1 MADETC
7 PLCEGQGKG
16 LPGYF
21 GTMADMFT
29 LLFAFFVLMFS
40 MATMDPA
47 KISDAGGDD
56 IGGAKEEEMEQ
67 MIEEIKKQAQE
78 LKEQGVTEIDDQ
90 PIEEYM
96 DSLIQDLKTENESP
110 PKSYEIHGDLAEI
123 DDQPIEEY
131 MDSLIQEMKDE
142 SKPPPKKYEIHGDFA
157 EIFEEMELDSSEAKV
172 DINDVRGMV
181 IELNGGICF
190 DALSAKIKPKLK
202 QFLDA
207 AADSFLTVPS
217 DNRQIIIEG
226 HSDNNPIPKQNTKQF
241 PSNWE
246 LSSARSSSVVKYLIE
261 KGVNP
266 ARLVA
271 HGYADRWPADM
282 AWADMRRGSV
292 ARPIGDNIT
301 IETGR
306 SGVPNYKGVE
316 RDERGIPL
324 LENISMDTVIDS
336 LNSTIELRRR
346 NRRIKIIIT
355 EQPLVDGPERS
366 GNIGK

>member
-47 KISDAGGDD
+47 KISEAGGDD
-56 IGGAKEEEMEQ
+56 IGGAKEEEMGE

-96 DSLIQDLKTENESP
+96 DSLIQ
-110 PKSYEIHGDLAEI
+110 EI
-123 DDQPIEEY
+123 
-131 MDSLIQEMKDE
+131 KDE

-207 AADSFLTVPS
+207 AVDSFLTVPS
-217 DNRQIIIEG
+217 DNRQIIVEG
-226 HSDNNPIPKQNTKQF
+226 HSDNVKPTRDVAKMYPT
-241 PSNWE
+241 NWE
-246 LSSARSSSVVKYLIE
+246 LSSARASAVVSHLID

-266 ARLVA
+266 SRLVS
-271 HGYADRWPADM
+271 HGYAERWPADM
-282 AWADMRRGSV
+282 TWENMRRGEV
-292 ARPIGDNIT
+292 QKPRGENVEIVEGRGGKP
-301 IETGR
+301 EYTGVDMDKY
-306 SGVPNYKGVE
+306 GNPLF
-316 RDERGIPL
+316 DE
-324 LENISMDTVIDS
+324 ISMDSVIDS
-336 LNSTIELRRR
+336 LNRTKELRAK
-346 NRRIKIIIT
+346 NRRIKIIFT
-355 EQPLVDGPERS
+355 QQKFVDGLERYE
-366 GNIGK
+366 NTGK

>member
-7 PLCEGQGKG
+7 PLCEGEGKG
-16 LPGYF
+16 LPGYY

-47 KISDAGGDD
+47 KLSDLGGDD
-56 IGGAKEEEMEQ
+56 IGSSPEEIEEKV
-67 MIEEIKKQAQE
+67 EEIKKQTEE
-78 LKEQGVTEIDDQ
+78 LKEQGITEIDDQ

-96 DSLIQDLKTENESP
+96 DSLIQ
-110 PKSYEIHGDLAEI
+110 EI
-123 DDQPIEEY
+123 
-131 MDSLIQEMKDE
+131 KDE
-142 SKPPPKKYEIHGDFA
+142 NKLPPKKYEIHGDFA

-190 DALSAKIKPKLK
+190 EALSAKMEPKLK

-207 AADSFLTVPS
+207 TADSFLTVPS

-226 HSDNNPIPKQNTKQF
+226 HSDNDPIPKPNKKQF

-246 LSSARSSSVVKYLIE
+246 LSSARASAVVSYLISE
-261 KGVNP
+261 GVNP
-266 ARLVA
+266 ARLVS

-282 AWADMRRGSV
+282 TWANMRRGAV
-292 ARPIGDNIT
+292 QKP
-301 IETGR
+301 
-306 SGVPNYKGVE
+306 
-316 RDERGIPL
+316 RG
-324 LENISMDTVIDS
+324 ENIFVT
-336 LNSTIELRRR
+336 TLRYLPAVSVG
-346 NRRIKIIIT
+346 KI
-355 EQPLVDGPERS
+355 RWSNNHSS
-366 GNIGK
+366 GFWFY

>member
-7 PLCEGQGKG
+7 PLCDGQGKG

-47 KISDAGGDD
+47 KISEAGGDD
-56 IGGAKEEEMEQ
+56 IGSAKAEEIEE
-67 MIEEIKKQAQE
+67 MIEEIEKQAQE

-96 DSLIQDLKTENESP
+96 DSLIQ
-110 PKSYEIHGDLAEI
+110 EI
-123 DDQPIEEY
+123 
-131 MDSLIQEMKDE
+131 KDE
-142 SKPPPKKYEIHGDFA
+142 SKSPPKKYEIHGDFA

-190 DALSAKIKPKLK
+190 EALSAKMEPKLK

-226 HSDNNPIPKQNTKQF
+226 HSDNDPIPKPNKKQF

-246 LSSARSSSVVKYLIE
+246 LSSARASAVVKYLIE

-271 HGYADRWPADM
+271 HGYAERWPAAM
-282 AWADMRRGSV
+282 TWADMRKGSV
-292 ARPIGDNIT
+292 GKPIGDNIT

-316 RDERGIPL
+316 RDEKGVII
-324 LENISMDTVIDS
+324 LENISMNTIIDS

-355 EQPLVDGPERS
+355 AQPFVDGPERS
-366 GNIGK
+366 GNKGK

>member
-56 IGGAKEEEMEQ
+56 IGGAKEEEMKEL
-67 MIEEIKKQAQE
+67 IEEIEKQAQE

-96 DSLIQDLKTENESP
+96 DSLIQ
-110 PKSYEIHGDLAEI
+110 EI
-123 DDQPIEEY
+123 
-131 MDSLIQEMKDE
+131 KDE

-207 AADSFLTVPS
+207 AVDSFLTVPS

-226 HSDNNPIPKQNTKQF
+226 HSDNDPIPKSSKKQF

-246 LSSARSSSVVKYLIE
+246 LSSARASAVVLYLINE
-261 KGVNP
+261 GVNP
-266 ARLVA
+266 ARLVS

-282 AWADMRRGSV
+282 TWVDMRRGAV
-292 ARPIGDNIT
+292 QKPRGENVEIV
-301 IETGR
+301 EGR
-306 SGVPNYKGVE
+306 GGNSEYIGVE
-316 RDERGIPL
+316 RNKDGDPL
-324 LENISMDTVIDS
+324 FDTISMDSVIDS
-336 LNSTIELRRR
+336 LNATPELRA
-346 NRRIKIIIT
+346 KK
-355 EQPLVDGPERS
+355 G
-366 GNIGK
+366 G